1 MLGDE
6 DMSKEKK
13 DTKNKSNKKILCNII
28 KTIAVL
34 LAALVVVM
42 IGAAVLCYTSEG
54 EAPLKEEMTNPFIK
68 TEKTFV
74 SAHRSGADIAP
85 ENTMMAFQ
93 YCVQNENF
101 NVDTFEFD
109 LHITKDNKLILLHDD
124 TLDRTT
130 NAKDEFGYEK
140 VKPSEKTFEEL
151 KVLNFGE
158 NFETPDGKY
167 PYRNLRGN
175 DIPENLKVVLLEDVL
190 DYLESNGDFTYII
203 EIKDKGENGFKA
215 ADELYRILT
224 ERKLL
229 QKVVF
234 GTFNGDVTKYVDE
247 NYPDMLRSSSIVE
260 VVIFYL
266 AAAYNIDLN
275 EGFYKFDALQIPT
288 NQYGILMLGS
298 ERVINYAH
306 RHNLAVQYWTINEE
320 DEIKRLSEIGADC
333 IMSDVPDLAY
343 DVINN

>member
-1 MLGDE
+1 
-6 DMSKEKK
+6 MSKEKK
-13 DTKNKSNKKILCNII
+13 DTKNKSNKKILCNIV

-260 VVIFYL
+260 VVLFYL

>member
-13 DTKNKSNKKILCNII
+13 DTKNKSNKKILCNIV

-54 EAPLKEEMTNPFIK
+54 EAPLKEKMTNPFIK

-260 VVIFYL
+260 VVLFYL

>member
-13 DTKNKSNKKILCNII
+13 DTKNKSNKKILCNIV

-260 VVIFYL
+260 VVLFYL

-288 NQYGILMLGS
+288 NQYGFLMLGS

>member
-1 MLGDE
+1 
-6 DMSKEKK
+6 MSKKR
-13 DTKNKSNKKILCNII
+13 KNNKKKVVKKNNKKFLSKVV
-28 KTIAVL
+28 KTLAVL
-34 LAALVVVM
+34 LAVLVVIM
-42 IGAAVLCYTSEG
+42 LGATVLCYASSG
-54 EAPLKEEMTNPFIK
+54 EAPAKEEMTNPFIK

-260 VVIFYL
+260 VVLFYL

>member
-1 MLGDE
+1 
-6 DMSKEKK
+6 MSKEKK
-13 DTKNKSNKKILCNII
+13 DTKNKSNKKILCNIV

-260 VVIFYL
+260 VILFYL

>member
-1 MLGDE
+1 
-6 DMSKEKK
+6 MSKEKK
-13 DTKNKSNKKILCNII
+13 DTKNKSNKKILCNIV

-54 EAPLKEEMTNPFIK
+54 EDPLKEEMTNPFIK

-260 VVIFYL
+260 VVLFYL

>member
-1 MLGDE
+1 
-6 DMSKEKK
+6 MSKERK
-13 DTKNKSNKKILCNII
+13 DNKNKSNKKILCNIV

-234 GTFNGDVTKYVDE
+234 GTFNGDVTKYVDD

-260 VVIFYL
+260 VVLFYL